1 MLSKFSVKKPM
12 TVFVAVVLVIMLGV
26 VAFTRMTPDLLPNLD
41 FPYVVIVTSYPGA
54 SPEQVES
61 EITRPIEQS
70 VATLDN
76 LADIQSTSSENVSMI
91 ILEFSEDAN
100 MDATTMNIR
109 EKLDQLGG
117 GWEDTVSQPYILKI
131 NPNMLPVN
139 VSAVARKGYST
150 IQLSA
155 FVEDTLLPQLEGTEG
170 VASVSASG
178 MVAEQ
183 IQVAFRQDRIDMLN
197 ERIRTAIDGSFAE
210 AEQEIL
216 DGRTELADA
225 SKALS
230 AGQNRL
236 TSGKNEL
243 NASAE
248 AAQEQFAAARAELEK
263 QRLTLAAAVAQLQ
276 LQVGEL
282 DALIATEPDVEAQL
296 AALQALPNPT
306 PQEEA
311 LIAQLEQTLEEIA
324 QAKLAYPTLSGKL
337 QETQIGLDAIESALE
352 QLNKEQT
359 DAETALEEAL
369 KKLNAGQSQIYSARQ
384 EIDTAETQLDEAEEQ
399 LESAREDAYAA
410 ADANEFVTLSTVSAL
425 LSAQNF
431 AMPAGYAT
439 EEDVRWL
446 VYVGDTLQSVADL
459 RELVLFDLGLDGLEP
474 VRLGD
479 VADVFVLDN
488 AAETYARING
498 EDGVL
503 LAFYKQSN
511 YATAT
516 VSENLLARFADLEA
530 ANDGLQFTPLMD
542 QGDYIRLVVNSVLE
556 NLVVGAVLAI
566 LILLLVLRDLR
577 PTLIVAFSIPI
588 SVTFAIVL
596 MYFSGVTLNAISMSG
611 LAVGVGML
619 VDNSIVVIENIYRL
633 RSEGVPPYR
642 AAISGAAQV
651 GGAITASTLTTVCV
665 FLPIV
670 FVEGMTRQLFADMAL
685 TITYSLLASLIVALT
700 LVPAIGSGLLRRM
713 NPRTSARSRLQTVYL
728 RALQTV
734 LRHKAVVLLS
744 AVALLALSAV
754 LAISRGFTFMPAM
767 DSTQMSV
774 SVTLDEDATLDQTAE
789 VCDEIASRIATLPEV
804 ETVGAMQSGGLGSI
818 LGLGDAGGAGAA
830 NAATMYI
837 VLSGSGRSSTEL
849 APVVQQLCDGLP
861 CTVSVS
867 GSSMD
872 LSMLSGSGITVRIY
886 GEDLDALLSTSRDIA
901 ARLSE
906 VEGVASVSDGEEE
919 TTPELQIH
927 IDREKAMREG
937 LTVAQVYQQIALQLT
952 TETTSTSVD
961 GLDVVVQRTT
971 EAVTTDDVRDLVLTA
986 TSTAGEEREVPL
998 SDIATFTE
1006 SETLQSIS
1014 RSLQRRYASV
1024 SAELEDGYNVTLVT
1038 ADAERALRDL
1048 ALPDGVRVEFDG
1060 ENETIMS
1067 AMNDLLLMLILGVVI
1082 VYLIMVAQFQSLLS
1096 PFIVM
1101 MTIPLAFTGGLLALL
1116 ITGFEI
1122 SIVSMIGFVLLVGII
1137 VNNGIV
1143 LIDCMNQ
1150 LRAGGMERREAVVTA
1165 CSTRLRP
1172 VLMTA
1177 LTTILGLVPLA
1188 IGWGMGA
1195 SLIQPVA
1202 IVSIGGLL
1210 YATFMT
1216 LFVVPAVYDAL
1227 CRRAPRQLTSEDMAP
1242 VQDPAG
1248 TAGA

>member
-296 AALQALPNPT
+296 AALQALPDPT

-359 DAETALEEAL
+359 DAETALDEAL
-369 KKLNAGQSQIYSARQ
+369 QKLNAGQSQIYSARQ
-384 EIDTAETQLDEAEEQ
+384 EMDAAETQLDEAEEQ

-446 VYVGDTLQSVADL
+446 VYVGDTLESVSEL

-516 VSENLLARFADLEA
+516 VSENLLARFAELEA

-556 NLVVGAVLAI
+556 NLAVGAVLAI
-566 LILLLVLRDLR
+566 LILLLFLRDLR

-642 AAISGAAQV
+642 AAISGATQV

-713 NPRTSARSRLQTVYL
+713 SPRSANRSRLQGAYI
-728 RALQTV
+728 RALQAV
-734 LRHKAVVLLS
+734 LRHKAVVLLG

-754 LAISRGFTFMPAM
+754 LAISRGFTFMPTM

-774 SVTLDEDATLDQTAE
+774 SVTLDEDATLDETAE
-789 VCDEIASRIATLPEV
+789 VCDEIASRFAALPEV
-804 ETVGAMQSGGLGSI
+804 ETVGAMQSGGMGSI
-818 LGLGDAGGAGAA
+818 LGLGDAGGGTA

-849 APVVQQLCDGLP
+849 APLMQQLCDDLP

>member
-12 TVFVAVVLVIMLGV
+12 TVFVAVVLVILLGV

-91 ILEFSEDAN
+91 VLEFSEDAN

-109 EKLDQLGG
+109 EELDQLGSS
-117 GWEDTVSQPYILKI
+117 WDDAVSQPYILKI

-139 VSAVARKGYST
+139 VSAVAREGYST
-150 IQLSA
+150 LELSA
-155 FVEDTLLPQLEGTEG
+155 FVEETLLPQLEGTEG

-197 ERIRTAIDGSFAE
+197 ERIRAAIDDSFAE
-210 AEQEIL
+210 AKQEIL

-225 SKALS
+225 AKALS
-230 AGQNRL
+230 SGQSRL

-248 AAQEQFAAARAELEK
+248 AAEQQFAAARAELEK
-263 QRLTLAAAVAQLQ
+263 QRLTMAAAVAQLQ

-282 DALIATEPDVEAQL
+282 DALMATEPDVEAQL
-296 AALQALPNPT
+296 AALQALPEPT

-311 LIAQLEQTLEEIA
+311 LIAQLEQALTEIA
-324 QAKLAYPTLSGKL
+324 QAKLTCPALSEKL
-337 QETQIGLDAIESALE
+337 QEAQIGLNAIESALE
-352 QLNKEQT
+352 QLDEEQT
-359 DAETALEEAL
+359 NAETALDEAL
-369 KKLNAGQSQIYSARQ
+369 QKLNAGQSQIYSARQ
-384 EIDTAETQLDEAEEQ
+384 EMDAAETQLDEAEEQ

-410 ADANEFVTLSTVSAL
+410 ADANEFVTLSTVGAL

-446 VYVGDTLQSVADL
+446 VYVGDTLESVSEL

-516 VSENLLARFADLEA
+516 VSENLLARFADLEE

-556 NLVVGAVLAI
+556 NLAVGAVLAI
-566 LILLLVLRDLR
+566 LILLLFLRVLR

-642 AAISGAAQV
+642 AAISGATQV

-670 FVEGMTRQLFADMAL
+670 FVEGMTRQLFTDMAL

-713 NPRTSARSRLQTVYL
+713 SPRSANRSRLQGAYI
-728 RALQTV
+728 RALQAV
-734 LRHKAVVLLS
+734 LRHKAVVLLG

-774 SVTLDEDATLDQTAE
+774 SVTLDEDATLDETAE
-789 VCDEIASRIATLPEV
+789 VCDEIASRFAALPEV

-818 LGLGDAGGAGAA
+818 LGLGDAGGGTA

-849 APVVQQLCDGLP
+849 APLMQQLCDDLP

-919 TTPELQIH
+919 ATPELQIH
-927 IDREKAMREG
+927 IDREKAMEAG

-952 TETTSTSVD
+952 TEATATSVD

-971 EAVTTDDVRDLVLTA
+971 ESVTTDDVRSLVLTA
-986 TSTAGEEREVPL
+986 TNAAGEEQEVRL

-1014 RSLQRRYASV
+1014 RSLQRRYAAV

-1038 ADAERALRDL
+1038 AEAERALRDL
-1048 ALPDGVRVEFDG
+1048 SLPDGVRVEFDG

-1067 AMNDLLLMLILGVVI
+1067 AMSDLLLMLVLGVVI

-1165 CSTRLRP
+1165 CGTRLRP

-1188 IGWGMGA
+1188 IGWGLGA

>member
-12 TVFVAVVLVIMLGV
+12 TVFVAVVLVILLGV

-263 QRLTLAAAVAQLQ
+263 QRLTLAATVVQLQ

-282 DALIATEPDVEAQL
+282 DALVATEPDVEAQL

-352 QLNKEQT
+352 QLDEEQT
-359 DAETALEEAL
+359 NAETALDEAL
-369 KKLNAGQSQIYSARQ
+369 QKLNAGQSQIYSARQ
-384 EIDTAETQLDEAEEQ
+384 EMDAAETQLDEAEEQ

-516 VSENLLARFADLEA
+516 VSENLLARFAELEA

-556 NLVVGAVLAI
+556 NLAVGAVLAI
-566 LILLLVLRDLR
+566 LILLLFLRDLR

-642 AAISGAAQV
+642 AAISGATQV

-670 FVEGMTRQLFADMAL
+670 FVEGMTRQLFTDMAL

-713 NPRTSARSRLQTVYL
+713 SPRSANRSRLQGAYI
-728 RALQTV
+728 RALQAV
-734 LRHKAVVLLS
+734 LRHKAVVLLG

-774 SVTLDEDATLDQTAE
+774 SVTLDEDATLDETAE

-818 LGLGDAGGAGAA
+818 LGLGDAGGGTA

-849 APVVQQLCDGLP
+849 APLMQQLCDGLP

>member
-109 EKLDQLGG
+109 EELDQLGSN
-117 GWEDTVSQPYILKI
+117 WDDAVSQPYILKI

-139 VSAVARKGYST
+139 VSAVAREGYST
-150 IQLSA
+150 LELSA
-155 FVEDTLLPQLEGTEG
+155 FVEETLLPQLEGTEG

-197 ERIRTAIDGSFAE
+197 ERIRAAIDDSFAE
-210 AEQEIL
+210 AKQEIL

-225 SKALS
+225 AKALS
-230 AGQNRL
+230 SGQSRL

-248 AAQEQFAAARAELEK
+248 AAEQQFAAARAELEK
-263 QRLTLAAAVAQLQ
+263 QRLTMAAAVAQLQ

-282 DALIATEPDVEAQL
+282 DALMATEPDVEAQL
-296 AALQALPNPT
+296 AALQALPEPT

-311 LIAQLEQTLEEIA
+311 LIAQLEQALTEIA
-324 QAKLAYPTLSGKL
+324 QAKLTYPALSEKL
-337 QETQIGLDAIESALE
+337 QEAQIGLNAIESALE
-352 QLNKEQT
+352 QLDEEQT
-359 DAETALEEAL
+359 NAETALDEAL
-369 KKLNAGQSQIYSARQ
+369 QKLNAGQSQIYSARQ
-384 EIDTAETQLDEAEEQ
+384 EMDAAETQLDEAEEQ

-410 ADANEFVTLSTVSAL
+410 ADANEFVTLSTVGAL

-446 VYVGDTLQSVADL
+446 VYVGDTLESVSEL

-516 VSENLLARFADLEA
+516 VSENLLARFAELEA

-556 NLVVGAVLAI
+556 NLAVGAVLAI
-566 LILLLVLRDLR
+566 LILLLFLRDLR

-642 AAISGAAQV
+642 AAISGATQV

-670 FVEGMTRQLFADMAL
+670 FVEGMTRQLFTDMAL

-713 NPRTSARSRLQTVYL
+713 SPRSANRSRLQGAYI
-728 RALQTV
+728 RALQAV
-734 LRHKAVVLLS
+734 LRHKAVVLLG

-774 SVTLDEDATLDQTAE
+774 SVTLDEDATLDETAE
-789 VCDEIASRIATLPEV
+789 VCDEIASRFAALPEV
-804 ETVGAMQSGGLGSI
+804 ETVGAMQSGGMGSI
-818 LGLGDAGGAGAA
+818 LGLGDAGGGTA

-837 VLSGSGRSSTEL
+837 VLSGSWRSSTEL
-849 APVVQQLCDGLP
+849 APLMQQLCDDLP

-906 VEGVASVSDGEEE
+906 VEGVASVSNGEEE
-919 TTPELQIH
+919 ATPELLIH
-927 IDREKAMREG
+927 IDREKAMQEG

-952 TETTSTSVD
+952 TEATATSVD

-971 EAVTTDDVRDLVLTA
+971 ESVTTDDVRDLVLTA
-986 TSTAGEEREVPL
+986 TSTAGEERGVPL

-1216 LFVVPAVYDAL
+1216 LFVVPAVYDTL
-1227 CRRAPRQLTSEDMAP
+1227 CRRAPRQLTSEDLAP

>member
-197 ERIRTAIDGSFAE
+197 ERIRAAIDDSFAE

-248 AAQEQFAAARAELEK
+248 AAQEQFAATRTELEK

-296 AALQALPNPT
+296 AALQALPDPT

-311 LIAQLEQTLEEIA
+311 LIAQLEQTLKEIA

-384 EIDTAETQLDEAEEQ
+384 EMDTAEAQLDEAEEQ

-556 NLVVGAVLAI
+556 NLAVGAVLAI
-566 LILLLVLRDLR
+566 LILLLFLRDLR

-734 LRHKAVVLLS
+734 LRHKAVVLLG

-774 SVTLDEDATLDQTAE
+774 SVTLDEDATLDETAE

-818 LGLGDAGGAGAA
+818 LGLGDAGGGTA

-849 APVVQQLCDGLP
+849 APLMQQLCDDLP

-901 ARLSE
+901 ARLGE
-906 VEGVASVSDGEEE
+906 VEGVASVSNGEEE
-919 TTPELQIH
+919 ATPELLIH
-927 IDREKAMREG
+927 IDREKAMQEG

-952 TETTSTSVD
+952 TEATATSVD

-971 EAVTTDDVRDLVLTA
+971 ESVTTDDVRGLVLTA

-1038 ADAERALRDL
+1038 AEAERALRDL
-1048 ALPDGVRVEFDG
+1048 SLPDGVRVEFDG

-1116 ITGFEI
+1116 VTGFEI

>member
-12 TVFVAVVLVIMLGV
+12 TVFVAVVLVILLGV

-76 LADIQSTSSENVSMI
+76 LTDMQSTSSENVSMI

-109 EKLDQLGG
+109 EELDQLGSS
-117 GWEDTVSQPYILKI
+117 WDDAVSQPYILKI

-139 VSAVARKGYST
+139 VSAVAREGYST
-150 IQLSA
+150 LELSA
-155 FVEDTLLPQLEGTEG
+155 FVEETLLPQLEGTEG

-197 ERIRTAIDGSFAE
+197 ERIRAAIDDSFAE
-210 AEQEIL
+210 AKQEIL

-225 SKALS
+225 AKALS
-230 AGQNRL
+230 SGQSRL

-248 AAQEQFAAARAELEK
+248 AAEQQFAAARAELEK
-263 QRLTLAAAVAQLQ
+263 QRLTMAAAVAQLQ

-282 DALIATEPDVEAQL
+282 DALMATEPDVEAQL
-296 AALQALPNPT
+296 AALQSLPEPT

-311 LIAQLEQTLEEIA
+311 LIAQLEQALTEIA
-324 QAKLAYPTLSGKL
+324 QAKLTYPALSEKL
-337 QETQIGLDAIESALE
+337 QEAQIGLNAIESALE
-352 QLNKEQT
+352 QLDEEQT
-359 DAETALEEAL
+359 NAETALDEAL
-369 KKLNAGQSQIYSARQ
+369 QKLNAGQSQIYSARQ
-384 EIDTAETQLDEAEEQ
+384 EMDAAETQLDEAEEQ

-410 ADANEFVTLSTVSAL
+410 ADANEFVTLSTVGAL

-446 VYVGDTLQSVADL
+446 VYVGDTLESVSEL

-516 VSENLLARFADLEA
+516 VSENLLARFAELEA

-556 NLVVGAVLAI
+556 NLAVGAVLAI
-566 LILLLVLRDLR
+566 LILLLFLRDLR

-642 AAISGAAQV
+642 AAISGATQV

-670 FVEGMTRQLFADMAL
+670 FVEGMTRQLFTDMAL

-713 NPRTSARSRLQTVYL
+713 SPRSANRSRLQGAYI
-728 RALQTV
+728 RALQAV
-734 LRHKAVVLLS
+734 LRHKAVVLLG

-774 SVTLDEDATLDQTAE
+774 SVTLDEDATLDETAE
-789 VCDEIASRIATLPEV
+789 VCDEIASRFAALPEV

-818 LGLGDAGGAGAA
+818 LGLGDAGGGTA

-849 APVVQQLCDGLP
+849 APLMQQLCDGLP

-901 ARLSE
+901 ARLGE
-906 VEGVASVSDGEEE
+906 VEGVASVSNGEEE
-919 TTPELQIH
+919 ATPELLIH
-927 IDREKAMREG
+927 IDREKAMQEG

-952 TETTSTSVD
+952 TEATATSVD

-971 EAVTTDDVRDLVLTA
+971 ESVTTDDVRGLVLTA
-986 TSTAGEEREVPL
+986 TNTAGEEQEVRL

-1014 RSLQRRYASV
+1014 RSLQRRYAAV

-1038 ADAERALRDL
+1038 AEAERALRDL

>member
-12 TVFVAVVLVIMLGV
+12 TVFVAVVLVILLGV

-91 ILEFSEDAN
+91 VLEFSEDAN

-109 EKLDQLGG
+109 EELDQLGSS
-117 GWEDTVSQPYILKI
+117 WDDAVSQPYILKI

-139 VSAVARKGYST
+139 VSAVAREGYST
-150 IQLSA
+150 LELSA
-155 FVEDTLLPQLEGTEG
+155 FVEETLLPQLEGTEG

-197 ERIRTAIDGSFAE
+197 ERIRAAIDDSFAE
-210 AEQEIL
+210 AKQEIL

-225 SKALS
+225 AKALS
-230 AGQNRL
+230 SGQSRL

-248 AAQEQFAAARAELEK
+248 AAEQQFAAARAELEK
-263 QRLTLAAAVAQLQ
+263 QRLTMAAAVAQLQ

-282 DALIATEPDVEAQL
+282 DALMATEPDVEAQL
-296 AALQALPNPT
+296 AALQSLPEPT

-311 LIAQLEQTLEEIA
+311 LIAQLEQALTEIA
-324 QAKLAYPTLSGKL
+324 QAKLTYPALSEKL
-337 QETQIGLDAIESALE
+337 QEAQIGLNAIESALE
-352 QLNKEQT
+352 QLDEEQT
-359 DAETALEEAL
+359 NAETALDEAL
-369 KKLNAGQSQIYSARQ
+369 QKLNAGQSQIYSARQ
-384 EIDTAETQLDEAEEQ
+384 EMDAAETQLDEAEEQ

-446 VYVGDTLQSVADL
+446 VYVGDTLESVSEL

-516 VSENLLARFADLEA
+516 VSENLLARFAELEA
-530 ANDGLQFTPLMD
+530 ANDGLQFTSLMD

-556 NLVVGAVLAI
+556 NLAVGAVLAI
-566 LILLLVLRDLR
+566 LILLLFLRDLR

-619 VDNSIVVIENIYRL
+619 VDNSIVVIENTYRL

-642 AAISGAAQV
+642 AAISGATQV

-670 FVEGMTRQLFADMAL
+670 FVEGMTRQLFTDMAL

-713 NPRTSARSRLQTVYL
+713 SPRSANRSRLQGAYI
-728 RALQTV
+728 RALQAV
-734 LRHKAVVLLS
+734 LRHKAVVLLG

-774 SVTLDEDATLDQTAE
+774 SVTLDEDATLDETAE
-789 VCDEIASRIATLPEV
+789 VCDEIASRFAALPEV

-818 LGLGDAGGAGAA
+818 LGLGNVGGGTA

-837 VLSGSGRSSTEL
+837 VLSGAGRSSTEL
-849 APVVQQLCDGLP
+849 APLMQQLCDDLP

-901 ARLSE
+901 ARLGE
-906 VEGVASVSDGEEE
+906 VEGVASVSNGEEE
-919 TTPELQIH
+919 ATPELLIH
-927 IDREKAMREG
+927 IDREKAMQEG

-952 TETTSTSVD
+952 TEATATSVD

-971 EAVTTDDVRDLVLTA
+971 ESVTTDDVRGLVLTA
-986 TSTAGEEREVPL
+986 TNAAGEEQEVRL

-1014 RSLQRRYASV
+1014 RSLQRRYAAV

-1038 ADAERALRDL
+1038 AEAERALRDL
-1048 ALPDGVRVEFDG
+1048 SLPDGVRVEFDG

-1067 AMNDLLLMLILGVVI
+1067 AMNDLLLMLVLGVVI

-1116 ITGFEI
+1116 VTGFEI

-1165 CSTRLRP
+1165 CGTRLRP

-1202 IVSIGGLL
+1202 IVSIGGLV

-1216 LFVVPAVYDAL
+1216 LFVVPAVYDTL
-1227 CRRAPRQLTSEDMAP
+1227 CRRAPRQLTSEDLEP
-1242 VQDPAG
+1242 VADSTG

>member
-1 MLSKFSVKKPM
+1 M
-12 TVFVAVVLVIMLGV
+12 
-26 VAFTRMTPDLLPNLD
+26 
-41 FPYVVIVTSYPGA
+41 
-54 SPEQVES
+54 
-61 EITRPIEQS
+61 
-70 VATLDN
+70 
-76 LADIQSTSSENVSMI
+76 
-91 ILEFSEDAN
+91 
-100 MDATTMNIR
+100 
-109 EKLDQLGG
+109 
-117 GWEDTVSQPYILKI
+117 
-131 NPNMLPVN
+131 
-139 VSAVARKGYST
+139 
-150 IQLSA
+150 
-155 FVEDTLLPQLEGTEG
+155 
-170 VASVSASG
+170 
-178 MVAEQ
+178 
-183 IQVAFRQDRIDMLN
+183 
-197 ERIRTAIDGSFAE
+197 
-210 AEQEIL
+210 
-216 DGRTELADA
+216 
-225 SKALS
+225 
-230 AGQNRL
+230 
-236 TSGKNEL
+236 
-243 NASAE
+243 
-248 AAQEQFAAARAELEK
+248 
-263 QRLTLAAAVAQLQ
+263 
-276 LQVGEL
+276 
-282 DALIATEPDVEAQL
+282 
-296 AALQALPNPT
+296 
-306 PQEEA
+306 
-311 LIAQLEQTLEEIA
+311 
-324 QAKLAYPTLSGKL
+324 
-337 QETQIGLDAIESALE
+337 
-352 QLNKEQT
+352 
-359 DAETALEEAL
+359 
-369 KKLNAGQSQIYSARQ
+369 
-384 EIDTAETQLDEAEEQ
+384 
-399 LESAREDAYAA
+399 
-410 ADANEFVTLSTVSAL
+410 
-425 LSAQNF
+425 
-431 AMPAGYAT
+431 
-439 EEDVRWL
+439 
-446 VYVGDTLQSVADL
+446 
-459 RELVLFDLGLDGLEP
+459 
-474 VRLGD
+474 
-479 VADVFVLDN
+479 
-488 AAETYARING
+488 
-498 EDGVL
+498 
-503 LAFYKQSN
+503 
-511 YATAT
+511 
-516 VSENLLARFADLEA
+516 
-530 ANDGLQFTPLMD
+530 
-542 QGDYIRLVVNSVLE
+542 
-556 NLVVGAVLAI
+556 
-566 LILLLVLRDLR
+566 
-577 PTLIVAFSIPI
+577 
-588 SVTFAIVL
+588 
-596 MYFSGVTLNAISMSG
+596 
-611 LAVGVGML
+611 
-619 VDNSIVVIENIYRL
+619 
-633 RSEGVPPYR
+633 
-642 AAISGAAQV
+642 
-651 GGAITASTLTTVCV
+651 

-670 FVEGMTRQLFADMAL
+670 FVEGMTRQLFTDMAL

-713 NPRTSARSRLQTVYL
+713 SPRSANRSRLQGAYI
-728 RALQTV
+728 RALQAV
-734 LRHKAVVLLS
+734 LRHKAVVLLG

-774 SVTLDEDATLDQTAE
+774 SVTLDEDATLDETAE
-789 VCDEIASRIATLPEV
+789 VCDEIASRFAALPEV

-818 LGLGDAGGAGAA
+818 LGLGDAGGGTA

-849 APVVQQLCDGLP
+849 APLMQQLCDDLP

-919 TTPELQIH
+919 ATPELQIH
-927 IDREKAMREG
+927 IDREKAMEAG

-952 TETTSTSVD
+952 TEATATSVD

-971 EAVTTDDVRDLVLTA
+971 ESVTTDDVRSLVLTA
-986 TSTAGEEREVPL
+986 TNAAGEEQEVRL

-1014 RSLQRRYASV
+1014 RSLQRRYAAV

-1038 ADAERALRDL
+1038 AEAERALRDL
-1048 ALPDGVRVEFDG
+1048 SLPDGVRVEFDG

-1067 AMNDLLLMLILGVVI
+1067 AMSDLLLMLVLGVVI

-1165 CSTRLRP
+1165 CGTRLRP

-1188 IGWGMGA
+1188 IGWGLGA

>member
-1 MLSKFSVKKPM
+1 MLSKFSVKKSM
-12 TVFVAVVLVIMLGV
+12 TVLVAVVLVILLGV

-61 EITRPIEQS
+61 KITRPIEQS

-76 LADIQSTSSENVSMI
+76 LTDMQSTSSENVSMI

-109 EKLDQLGG
+109 EELDRLGSS
-117 GWEDTVSQPYILKI
+117 WDDAVSQPYILKI

-139 VSAVARKGYST
+139 VSAVAREGYST
-150 IQLSA
+150 LELSA
-155 FVEDTLLPQLEGTEG
+155 FVEETLLPQLEGTEG

-197 ERIRTAIDGSFAE
+197 ERIRAAIDDSFAE
-210 AEQEIL
+210 AKQEIL

-225 SKALS
+225 AKALS
-230 AGQNRL
+230 SGQSRL

-248 AAQEQFAAARAELEK
+248 AAEQQFAAARAELEK
-263 QRLTLAAAVAQLQ
+263 QRLTMAAAVAQLQ

-282 DALIATEPDVEAQL
+282 DALMATEPDVEAQL
-296 AALQALPNPT
+296 AALQSLPEPT

-311 LIAQLEQTLEEIA
+311 LIAQLEQALTEIA
-324 QAKLAYPTLSGKL
+324 QAKLTYPALSEKL
-337 QETQIGLDAIESALE
+337 QEAQIGLNAIESALE
-352 QLNKEQT
+352 QLDEEQT
-359 DAETALEEAL
+359 NAETALDEAL
-369 KKLNAGQSQIYSARQ
+369 QKLNAGQSQIYSARQ
-384 EIDTAETQLDEAEEQ
+384 EMDAAETQLDEAEEQ

-410 ADANEFVTLSTVSAL
+410 ADANEFVTLSTVGAL

-446 VYVGDTLQSVADL
+446 VYVGDTLESVSEL

-516 VSENLLARFADLEA
+516 VSENLLARFAELEA

-556 NLVVGAVLAI
+556 NLAVGAVLAI
-566 LILLLVLRDLR
+566 LILLLFLRDLR

-642 AAISGAAQV
+642 AAISGATQV

-670 FVEGMTRQLFADMAL
+670 FVEGMTRQLFTDMAL

-713 NPRTSARSRLQTVYL
+713 SPRSANRSRLQGAYI
-728 RALQTV
+728 RALQAV
-734 LRHKAVVLLS
+734 LRHKAVVLLG

-774 SVTLDEDATLDQTAE
+774 SVTLDEDATLDETAE
-789 VCDEIASRIATLPEV
+789 VCDEIASRFAALPEV

-818 LGLGDAGGAGAA
+818 LGLGNVGGGTA

-849 APVVQQLCDGLP
+849 APLMQQLCDDLP

-906 VEGVASVSDGEEE
+906 VEGVASVSNGEEE
-919 TTPELQIH
+919 ATPELLIH
-927 IDREKAMREG
+927 IDREKAMQEG
-937 LTVAQVYQQIALQLT
+937 LTVAQIYQQIALQLT
-952 TETTSTSVD
+952 TEATATSVD

-971 EAVTTDDVRDLVLTA
+971 ESVTTDDVRGLVLTA
-986 TSTAGEEREVPL
+986 TNTAGEEQEVRL

-1014 RSLQRRYASV
+1014 RSLQRRYAAV

-1038 ADAERALRDL
+1038 AEAERALRDL
-1048 ALPDGVRVEFDG
+1048 SLPDGVRVEFDG

-1067 AMNDLLLMLILGVVI
+1067 AMSDLLLMLILGVVI

-1116 ITGFEI
+1116 VTGFEI

-1188 IGWGMGA
+1188 IGWGLGA

>member
-76 LADIQSTSSENVSMI
+76 LSDIQSTSSENVSMI

-197 ERIRTAIDGSFAE
+197 ERIRAAIDDSFAE
-210 AEQEIL
+210 AKQEIL

-225 SKALS
+225 AKALS
-230 AGQNRL
+230 SGQSRL

-248 AAQEQFAAARAELEK
+248 AAEQQFAAARAELEK
-263 QRLTLAAAVAQLQ
+263 QRLTMAAAVAQLQ

-282 DALIATEPDVEAQL
+282 DALMATEPDVEAQL
-296 AALQALPNPT
+296 AALQALPEPT

-311 LIAQLEQTLEEIA
+311 LIAQLEQALTEIA
-324 QAKLAYPTLSGKL
+324 QAKLTYPALSEKL
-337 QETQIGLDAIESALE
+337 QEAQIGLNAIESALE
-352 QLNKEQT
+352 QLDEEQT
-359 DAETALEEAL
+359 NAETALDEAL
-369 KKLNAGQSQIYSARQ
+369 QKLNAGQSQIYSARQ
-384 EIDTAETQLDEAEEQ
+384 EMDAAETQLDEAEEQ

-556 NLVVGAVLAI
+556 NLAVGAVLAI
-566 LILLLVLRDLR
+566 LILLLFLRDLR

-642 AAISGAAQV
+642 AAISGATQV

-734 LRHKAVVLLS
+734 LRHKAVMLLG

-774 SVTLDEDATLDQTAE
+774 SVTLDEDATLDETAE

-818 LGLGDAGGAGAA
+818 LGLGDAGGGAT

-849 APVVQQLCDGLP
+849 APVMQQLCDGLP